1 MNKIF
6 FIIIHLLIIYIKSF
20 KYFKAFNLLSNNII
34 FITDAGIIKYDPES
48 NSQTMIQETNI
59 ITSQSEQDYIQFA
72 QSPLDEGGYVFC
84 RLKNYIFI
92 FDETLNINYTSFNV
106 DYIINSYCVLV
117 PYKTNE
123 GKNTLIIGYIT
134 GNQKLKL
141 LMYDLNIGSN
151 DIVKLLNET
160 EYLAKNSYGQL
171 QNVLNKAISCELMH
185 SSNYSNKILSCFIID
200 QHTYSICAINFNP
213 ENFLSFL
220 YFSENVEIT
229 SGTSII
235 NSSLSPNNT
244 ISLIC
249 FVNSQTY
256 LCCLLY
262 DSENNKLSHIT
273 NLFANCQLY
282 SYNMGVEYIIDKQEY
297 TAFCSSPSSN
307 DISFIKFD
315 NNFNIKDID
324 NDNSKCYN
332 FFSIPDSQCY
342 TLHSSYLL
350 YKKNDKKYNMFRSC
364 FSNEGDILSLLNI
377 SENCNTKIGINGL
390 IDNNE
395 LVSTIPLLPTTI
407 LTTQI
412 SIISTLP
419 LMPTTII
426 TSQISISTLP
436 LSPTTILT
444 TPIPIISTIPLIPTT
459 IITTQ
464 ISIIST
470 LPSTPT
476 TIITSQISISTLPL
490 SPTTILTTQISI
502 STLPLSP
509 TTVITSQIS
518 SIRSTTPNYI
528 ISTTEIKI
536 ESTELKAENQS
547 TEIKISDL
555 SSIPILIST
564 TIPKTILIS
573 SSQINA
579 ISTEISSSKFSSHI
593 STIITTSSYFSSLIL
608 SSLITNSIS
617 LSDNPTISSTTL
629 YPSTKLEKLSSS
641 SLVNNISYLNEK
653 DNILKI
659 YSYGDIIKGNIN
671 KNKEELE
678 DSLDDIMKEII
689 IGKKYEING
698 NDYNITITPINDL
711 DSFKS
716 TFVDFSS
723 CEEILRKKYNIPSE
737 EVLTILQIEIDKINE
752 KALTNQVEYAIYNEK
767 KIKLDLSYCKN
778 VNIKVTYEITNSSL
792 LNKTMISQ
800 YSELGIDIFNTQDS
814 FFNDICYP
822 FSISNS
828 DLILKDRVSDIY
840 QNYSL
845 CDNGCEYEQI
855 DIQNMSVTCSCNIKT
870 EINTE
875 VSPPVF
881 GEIVEDTFK
890 DSNFGVIR
898 CYNLVF
904 SLDNKLHN
912 IGFLILL
919 LFVLAHIICFII
931 YFISGINSIVIFVQK
946 EMEKNNYI
954 IRKSN
959 PKKKKNIRKKNI
971 PENNSNSKNDF
982 NSTLLIYQHKK
993 NKIIQKNNKETKK
1006 NNKISKKDKTKSS
1019 NIKAK
1024 ARNNQPIFIFNYKF
1038 DNNYYNSKFNSSKKH
1053 LNYNDKLKSNNRKK
1067 TVKYNQPISKMNK
1080 ELKFPGYY
1088 NLIQI
1093 NANNS
1098 IKNKPPESKFILD
1111 NYDYEEAIKYDKR
1124 DFWRIYFI
1132 CLLSKENILNTFF
1145 FKSPLEIQ
1153 SIRLSIFI
1161 FSYSCDFALNAVFYL
1176 NQNISDKYHYEGD
1189 SLYIFTIVNNM
1200 TISVFSTIFSYLL
1213 VKSLNILTNSKES
1226 IEILFRKEE
1235 KKMRK
1240 NKEYKVNKNAI
1251 KNIYTNLL
1259 KVYKN
1264 MKIKIIFYI
1273 IIEFLLMI
1281 FFLYFVTAFCEVYKD
1296 TQLSWLYDSF
1306 ISFIL
1311 SIPIELLI
1319 SFVISLLY
1327 IVSIRMKIKF
1337 LYNFV
1342 LFLYGLG

>member
-48 NSQTMIQETNI
+48 NTQTMIQETNI

-171 QNVLNKAISCELMH
+171 QNVLNKAISCELMY

-220 YFSENVEIT
+220 YYSENVEIT

-235 NSSLSPNNT
+235 NSSLSPDNT

-249 FVNSQTY
+249 FVNSQNY

-273 NLFANCQLY
+273 NLFDNCQLY
-282 SYNMGVEYIIDKQEY
+282 SFNMGVEYIIDKQEY

-364 FSNEGDILSLLNI
+364 FSNSGDILSLLNI
-377 SENCNTKIGINGL
+377 SENCNKKIGINGL

-395 LVSTIPLLPTTI
+395 LNSTIPLLPTTI

-419 LMPTTII
+419 L
-426 TSQISISTLP
+426 
-436 LSPTTILT
+436 
-444 TPIPIISTIPLIPTT
+444 
-459 IITTQ
+459 
-464 ISIIST
+464 
-470 LPSTPT
+470 TPT

-490 SPTTILTTQISI
+490 SPTTILTSQMSI

-509 TTVITSQIS
+509 TTLITSQIS
-518 SIRSTTPNYI
+518 NIKSTTPN
-528 ISTTEIKI
+528 TEIKI

-547 TEIKISDL
+547 TELKISDI

-564 TIPKTILIS
+564 TIPKTFFIS

-579 ISTEISSSKFSSHI
+579 ISTEISSSKISSLI

-629 YPSTKLEKLSSS
+629 YPSTILEKLSSS
-641 SLVNNISYLNEK
+641 SLVHNISYLNEK

-711 DSFKS
+711 DLFKS

-792 LNKTMISQ
+792 LNKTMISE
-800 YSELGIDIFNTQDS
+800 YSERGIDIFNSQDS

-828 DLILKDRVSDIY
+828 DVILKDRVSDIY

-959 PKKKKNIRKKNI
+959 PKKKKKIRKKNI

-1006 NNKISKKDKTKSS
+1006 ISKKDKTKAS

-1024 ARNNQPIFIFNYKF
+1024 TRNNQPIFIFNYKF
-1038 DNNYYNSKFNSSKKH
+1038 DNNYYNSKFNSSKKN

-1067 TVKYNQPISKMNK
+1067 TIKYNQPISKMNK

-1132 CLLSKENILNTFF
+1132 CLLSKENILNAFF

>member
-1 MNKIF
+1 
-6 FIIIHLLIIYIKSF
+6 
-20 KYFKAFNLLSNNII
+20 
-34 FITDAGIIKYDPES
+34 
-48 NSQTMIQETNI
+48 
-59 ITSQSEQDYIQFA
+59 
-72 QSPLDEGGYVFC
+72 
-84 RLKNYIFI
+84 
-92 FDETLNINYTSFNV
+92 
-106 DYIINSYCVLV
+106 
-117 PYKTNE
+117 
-123 GKNTLIIGYIT
+123 
-134 GNQKLKL
+134 
-141 LMYDLNIGSN
+141 
-151 DIVKLLNET
+151 
-160 EYLAKNSYGQL
+160 
-171 QNVLNKAISCELMH
+171 
-185 SSNYSNKILSCFIID
+185 
-200 QHTYSICAINFNP
+200 
-213 ENFLSFL
+213 
-220 YFSENVEIT
+220 
-229 SGTSII
+229 
-235 NSSLSPNNT
+235 
-244 ISLIC
+244 
-249 FVNSQTY
+249 
-256 LCCLLY
+256 
-262 DSENNKLSHIT
+262 
-273 NLFANCQLY
+273 
-282 SYNMGVEYIIDKQEY
+282 
-297 TAFCSSPSSN
+297 
-307 DISFIKFD
+307 
-315 NNFNIKDID
+315 
-324 NDNSKCYN
+324 
-332 FFSIPDSQCY
+332 
-342 TLHSSYLL
+342 
-350 YKKNDKKYNMFRSC
+350 
-364 FSNEGDILSLLNI
+364 
-377 SENCNTKIGINGL
+377 
-390 IDNNE
+390 
-395 LVSTIPLLPTTI
+395 
-407 LTTQI
+407 
-412 SIISTLP
+412 
-419 LMPTTII
+419 
-426 TSQISISTLP
+426 
-436 LSPTTILT
+436 
-444 TPIPIISTIPLIPTT
+444 
-459 IITTQ
+459 
-464 ISIIST
+464 
-470 LPSTPT
+470 
-476 TIITSQISISTLPL
+476 
-490 SPTTILTTQISI
+490 
-502 STLPLSP
+502 
-509 TTVITSQIS
+509 
-518 SIRSTTPNYI
+518 
-528 ISTTEIKI
+528 
-536 ESTELKAENQS
+536 
-547 TEIKISDL
+547 
-555 SSIPILIST
+555 
-564 TIPKTILIS
+564 
-573 SSQINA
+573 
-579 ISTEISSSKFSSHI
+579 
-593 STIITTSSYFSSLIL
+593 
-608 SSLITNSIS
+608 
-617 LSDNPTISSTTL
+617 
-629 YPSTKLEKLSSS
+629 
-641 SLVNNISYLNEK
+641 
-653 DNILKI
+653 
-659 YSYGDIIKGNIN
+659 
-671 KNKEELE
+671 
-678 DSLDDIMKEII
+678 
-689 IGKKYEING
+689 
-698 NDYNITITPINDL
+698 
-711 DSFKS
+711 
-716 TFVDFSS
+716 
-723 CEEILRKKYNIPSE
+723 
-737 EVLTILQIEIDKINE
+737 
-752 KALTNQVEYAIYNEK
+752 
-767 KIKLDLSYCKN
+767 
-778 VNIKVTYEITNSSL
+778 
-792 LNKTMISQ
+792 MISQ
-800 YSELGIDIFNTQDS
+800 YSELGIDIFNSQDS

-828 DLILKDRVSDIY
+828 DVILKDRVSDIY

-959 PKKKKNIRKKNI
+959 PKKKKKVRKKNI

-1006 NNKISKKDKTKSS
+1006 ISKKDKTKAS

-1024 ARNNQPIFIFNYKF
+1024 TRNNQPIFIFNYKF
-1038 DNNYYNSKFNSSKKH
+1038 DNNYYNSKFNSSKKN

-1067 TVKYNQPISKMNK
+1067 TKKYNQPISKMNK